1 MRKYFL
7 AIFLIAS
14 LVIYGQNTGSF
25 SGRVI
30 DEKTQ
35 DPLEGSTVLLEGT
48 NIGVITDAN
57 GFFVFENIPTQSY
70 NIKASYL
77 GFESQILY
85 NVIVKSVG
93 TPQLLFKLNESS
105 ETLNEVVLS
114 KSPFR
119 TTKETPLSTQ
129 SFSAVEIETYPGGNN
144 DIAKVAQSLPGI
156 SPSIGGFRNDFII
169 RGGAPNESVYYLD

>member
-57 GFFVFENIPTQSY
+57 GFFVFENRKSDSNCLPDDIDVNNSKRSDHQLPTIAQ
-70 NIKASYL
+70 ADYL
-77 GFESQILY
+77 EFM
-85 NVIVKSVG
+85 
-93 TPQLLFKLNESS
+93 
-105 ETLNEVVLS
+105 
-114 KSPFR
+114 
-119 TTKETPLSTQ
+119 
-129 SFSAVEIETYPGGNN
+129 
-144 DIAKVAQSLPGI
+144 
-156 SPSIGGFRNDFII
+156 
-169 RGGAPNESVYYLD
+169 